1 MDDRSTS
8 NQFNITFYP
17 FVFWGFGLVWLTL
30 TSLLVLWNDFSL
42 LQDFIGLLFVLISS
56 AIFWVAPSIETI
68 IADKS
73 TRILTIKTAR
83 PILGANITEIFLDE
97 IVDCQLRKETIH
109 GESGTEYVYRV
120 VILKKSGEIVPL
132 TQSFASEHDGKAAI
146 VSRLVV
152 FLGLPGNPSL
162 ANLPQTVPSQA
173 NQSGASFGSPQVTS
187 GITWR
192 LDRQTVLSMT
202 VVRWACSDFSWPG
215 RNFLVVLQ
223 QAFSIN
229 NKLGRMSVGATRKNL
244 LLTIASYGVF
254 SEDQPNFDEFEM
266 LPPNPQLD
274 TDFVCLSNAPDTA
287 VKLLN
292 AAIINTLHYWAE
304 CHPARKLTVGD
315 QMMQM
320 VVILSP
326 SGTYLCALGKPDPG
340 ELDDMIALGVEI
352 VRQAQQAVMP

>member
-1 MDDRSTS
+1 MDDQSNS
-8 NQFNITFYP
+8 NQFNVTIYP
-17 FVFWGFGLVWLTL
+17 LASWGFALVWLL
-30 TSLLVLWNDFSL
+30 FAGSMVLRSNFSL
-42 LQDFIGLLFVLISS
+42 SRDFIALLFVLIPP
-56 AIFWVAPSIETI
+56 AIFFLAPSIQTI
-68 IADKS
+68 IVDKI

-83 PILGANITEIFLDE
+83 PIFGANITEIPVSE
-97 IVDCQLRKETIH
+97 IADCQLESRKTHSSH
-109 GESGTEYVYRV
+109 GSGYVYR
-120 VILKKSGEIVPL
+120 IILLKKSGEIVPV
-132 TQSFASEHDGKAAI
+132 TQSFTSGHDDKAAT
-146 VSRLVV
+146 VSRLVA
-152 FLGLPGNPSL
+152 FLGLPGK
-162 ANLPQTVPSQA
+162 ATVPPKS
-173 NQSGASFGSPQVTS
+173 GSPQVTS

-192 LDRQTVLSMT
+192 IDRQTVSSMT

-223 QAFSIN
+223 QAYSIN
-229 NKLGRMSVGATRKNL
+229 NKLGRMSVGAFQKNL

-320 VVILSP
+320 VVVLSP

-352 VRQAQQAVMP
+352 VRQAQRAVMP